1 MTRLKVGIAAAGVV
15 LVLLGVVAAATMAGG
30 DGSNPAVTV
39 ASQTAAET
47 LTPAGPAPAAGT
59 GTQATIPAPPTVQDV
74 QKVLAGVMANMA
86 PPSGASAPLTKEQ
99 VEAELREELRRL
111 GITY

>member
-15 LVLLGVVAAATMAGG
+15 LVLLGVAAAATMRGG
-30 DGSNPAVTV
+30 NGSNPVVTV

-47 LTPAGPAPAAGT
+47 PTSAGSTPAAGT
-59 GTQATIPAPPTVQDV
+59 GTHAAVPSQPTVQDV
-74 QKVLAGVMANMA
+74 QKVLVGVMANVA